1 MLINPEI
8 LKHEDD
14 HERQTFEEYVRNL
27 RLSPEDFDKKI
38 LDVGSGIGSFAKI
51 SKERGLAK
59 DIYSVDFH
67 FVPHET
73 EKGALADVTQLP
85 FPDKTFDLVI
95 SNCAIPNV
103 LSSRFDYNKNSVGK
117 RITSAFDECVRVAK
131 DGGEVRLAPVF
142 RGDYLEFY
150 RFLSAAVTKALEV
163 IKEKYNVSI
172 EEIKIGDKSE
182 SYFYGKEAEMLGEQK
197 TDPDRV
203 VREDYLIVIKKSDK
217 QSSQE

>member
-1 MLINPEI
+1 MTISPEK
-8 LKHEDD
+8 LQHVED
-14 HERQTFEEYVRNL
+14 HEQQTFEEYVRNL

-67 FVPHET
+67 FVPYET
-73 EKGALADVTQLP
+73 GKGASADVTQLP

-103 LSSRFDYNKNSVGK
+103 LSSRFDYNEGAVEK
-117 RITSAFDECVRVAK
+117 RIVSAFDECVRVSK
-131 DGGEVRLAPVF
+131 DGGEVRLSPVF
-142 RGDYLEFY
+142 RGDYFEFY
-150 RFLSAAVTKALEV
+150 RVLSSAVAKALQT
-163 IKEKYNVSI
+163 IKEKYGVSV

-182 SYFYGKEAEMLGEQK
+182 SYFSGEEAKNLGGQK
-197 TDPDRV
+197 TNPDRI
-203 VREDYLIVIKKSDK
+203 VREDYLIIIKRPDKKSG
-217 QSSQE
+217 QE